1 MMEFHYVVGYD
12 SEDDK
17 WFVESDWLSYFNHGS
32 VYDGDRDDYI
42 GAGWIVPKE
51 GSAEEALDYTLLR
64 ILESCVPGILPTP
77 ATLEE

>member
-1 MMEFHYVVGYD
+1 MEFHYVVGYD

-17 WFVESDWLSYFNHGS
+17 WFVESDWLSYFPDGRNI
-32 VYDGDRDDYI
+32 YDGDRDGYI

-51 GSAEEALDYTLLR
+51 GSAEEALDSTLFH

-77 ATLEE
+77 LEA

>member
-1 MMEFHYVVGYD
+1 MMEYHYVVGYD
-12 SEDDK
+12 SEDDR
-17 WFVESDWLSYFNHGS
+17 WFVESDTIAYFLDGNI
-32 VYDGDRDDYI
+32 YDGDRDDYT
-42 GAGWIVPKE
+42 GRGWIVPKE